1 MIKGT
6 TVFRSATHEEIHR
19 SHYFP
24 WAPACGNVLKFPLV
38 KKKKDLTWQN
48 VPLIATDIFFF
59 SNKFNWKEV
68 EFTLNGQKKRNR
80 CDKMIDY
87 L

>member
-6 TVFRSATHEEIHR
+6 AVLRSAIHEELHR

-24 WAPACGNVLKFPLV
+24 WARLRKCSEIPFGEE
-38 KKKKDLTWQN
+38 KKKDLTWQN
-48 VPLIATDIFFF
+48 VPLIARDIFFF

-68 EFTLNGQKKRNR
+68 EFTLNGQKKKNSV
-80 CDKMIDY
+80 
-87 L
+87 